1 MADFSMED
9 KYSVIIGMDKL
20 TIKEMQHQCNCN
32 KKDYKSLQTNYK
44 KAKDS
49 SNSLKKLKKKL
60 SSKIKK

>member
-20 TIKEMQHQCNCN
+20 TTKEMQHQYNCS
-32 KKDYKSLQTNYK
+32 KKDFKSLQINWK
-44 KAKDS
+44 KVKDS